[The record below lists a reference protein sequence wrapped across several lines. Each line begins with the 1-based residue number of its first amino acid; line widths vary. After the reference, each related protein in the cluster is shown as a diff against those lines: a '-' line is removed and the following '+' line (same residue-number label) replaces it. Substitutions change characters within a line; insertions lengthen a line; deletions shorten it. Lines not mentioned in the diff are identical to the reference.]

1 MTLVSNPGVHFMGP
15 FWQAADPEYGAQFNL
30 SGATN
35 AGPDWDTPATIGYV
49 QGQGYQKTP
58 APSEEGFVFRAGRSY
73 FKFGGGKYYC
83 AHATQ
88 AQFPANSTSCYAD
101 FTSWYI
107 RPADLQNCYIDLS
120 VDAGIT
126 YPKPVQFMNTG
137 TTVVSADVFLGLD
150 GKAITQE
157 EANFL
162 FSEPGTRRI
171 WSVTEY
177 ALNRAK
183 VKLEGEVVGSPAP

>member
-1 MTLVSNPGVHFMGP
+1 MGS
-15 FWQAADPEYGAQFNL
+15 FWQPADPEYETTFNL

-35 AGPDWDTPATIGYV
+35 GVPDWDTPATVGYV
-49 QGQGYQKTP
+49 QGQQFQK
-58 APSEEGFVFRAGRSY
+58 ALRPSDEGFTSRVRRSTFR
-73 FKFGGGKYYC
+73 FEGGKYYC

-88 AQFPANSTSCYAD
+88 AQFPANSVSCYAD
-101 FTSWYI
+101 FTGWYL
-107 RPADLQNCYIDLS
+107 RPVEPQTCYIDLS

-126 YPKPVQFMNTG
+126 YPHPVQFMNTG
-137 TTVVSADVFLGLD
+137 TTVISADVFLGLD

-157 EANFL
+157 EANAL

-183 VKLEGEVVGSPAP
+183 VKLEGEVVGSPAPEAAE

>member
-1 MTLVSNPGVHFMGP
+1 MGS

-35 AGPDWDTPATIGYV
+35 AGPDWDTQATIGYV
-49 QGQGYQKTP
+49 QGQGYQKTQQ
-58 APSEEGFVFRAGRSY
+58 PSDEGFVYRARRSY
-73 FKFGGGKYYC
+73 FKFESGKYYC

-88 AQFPANSTSCYAD
+88 ALFPTTAVSCYAD
-101 FTSWYI
+101 FNSWYI
-107 RPADLQNCYIDLS
+107 RPADLQTCYIDLS

-126 YPKPVQFMNTG
+126 YPHPVQFMNTG
-137 TTVVSADVFLGLD
+137 TTVISADVFLGLD

-157 EANFL
+157 EANAL

-183 VKLEGEVVGSPAP
+183 VKLEGEVVGSPDLTPAAE